1 LSRRLRVPLAFVCL
15 VAFLNCGG
23 DIETETESEEVY
35 VTTTL
40 APRVVDPLRMFGRW
54 VSYVAYVDAAERR
67 TEAAAKAETRAGS
80 GAVAFRPP
88 AAATSYPTHVI
99 PPQLVPFFTCVIGHE
114 SAGAGVYLAVNPSG
128 RYRGAYQADVNFW
141 RSYAPAEYVHLAG
154 RHELA
159 PPEAQDAA
167 ALAGYYAWRS
177 GSRGNPWSGPSGPIC
192 EEYAHNDT

>member
-1 LSRRLRVPLAFVCL
+1 MSHRLRVPLAFVCL

-40 APRVVDPLRMFGRW
+40 APHVVDPLRMFGRW
-54 VSYVAYVDAAERR
+54 VSYVAYVDAAERNEE
-67 TEAAAKAETRAGS
+67 EAAKQARKSGS
-80 GAVAFRPP
+80 GAILPP
-88 AAATSYPTHVI
+88 PPSSYPTHVI
-99 PPQLVPFFTCVIGHE
+99 PAHLVPFFRCVIQHE

-128 RYRGAYQADVNFW
+128 KYRGAFQMDVNFW
-141 RSYAPAEYVHLAG
+141 RSYAPPEYVHLAG
-154 RHELA
+154 QHELA

-192 EEYAHNDT
+192 EEYAT